1 MLLVAVDGLGLGI
14 DCKTRPTLVKER
26 LRLDPGAAPEVDD
39 QPTRAFAAIDQL
51 NGAKKPLVL
60 AAIGGGIVEL

>member
-1 MLLVAVDGLGLGI
+1 MASGWASIAKHG
-14 DCKTRPTLVKER
+14 PPSVKER

-60 AAIGGGIVEL
+60 AAIGGGVVEL